1 MDKFHIF
8 LTLLFP
14 SLMLLRS
21 FLSRHSLLPMRQT
34 KWKLDIW
41 QEQYI
46 YLLYVT
52 TGFYFYS
59 FKFDHQDI
67 HFPNSFYPLRFIN
80 IREAYQINE

>member
-1 MDKFHIF
+1 
-8 LTLLFP
+8 
-14 SLMLLRS
+14 MLLRT

-46 YLLYVT
+46 YLLCVT
-52 TGFYFYS
+52 TGFYS

-67 HFPNSFYPLRFIN
+67 HFPYSFYPLCLY
-80 IREAYQINE
+80 IREAYKINE